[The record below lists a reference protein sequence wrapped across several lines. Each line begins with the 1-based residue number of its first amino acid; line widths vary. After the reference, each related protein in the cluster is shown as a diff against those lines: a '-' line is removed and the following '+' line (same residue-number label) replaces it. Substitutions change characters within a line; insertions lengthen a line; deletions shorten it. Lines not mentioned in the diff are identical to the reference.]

1 MDSTIVLTE
10 VDSVVIA
17 ERDVARKRDRRA
29 FVEAA
34 WELLGDEANWTPPM
48 ISEELEQIDPARNPF
63 LAGGHVRLFM
73 AMRGRRVVGRIA
85 YLEGPYLVAG
95 FEQGVGCFG
104 YFACRRDAEAAA
116 ALLESVTTYAR
127 SRGRSRLLGPFSPTL
142 YDYPGILEEGF
153 DARATLLTSFN
164 PPWYRDFFA
173 AAGFVRCKELLAFE
187 IAVSEELPEG
197 LLRAEQLARRSG
209 IEIRHPDFR
218 SFSGELKKFFE
229 VHWGAIN
236 ANWGEV
242 EFTNGQREYLAQHMR
257 PLLRKEL
264 VAFAYYQDQPVG
276 IALAIP
282 DGVEALKTLN
292 GRLGPIRAPLA
303 MYRLART
310 DSARLPL
317 IGVLPEHRRRG
328 IDGALIADLWRE
340 GYRRGIRR
348 CDISWVLADNHRMV
362 NTINR
367 IGAAPRRRWW
377 IYSKALQETARQ
389 RD

>member
-1 MDSTIVLTE
+1 MDTAVIRTK
-10 VDSVVIA
+10 VDSVVVS
-17 ERDVARKRDRRA
+17 ERDVARKGERRE

-34 WELLGDEANWTPPM
+34 WALLGDEDNWTPPM

-63 LAGGHVRLFM
+63 LAGGHVRLFV
-73 AMRGRRVVGRIA
+73 ATRGRLVVGRIA

-104 YFACRRDAEAAA
+104 YFACRRDLEAAV
-116 ALLESVTTYAR
+116 ALLERVTAYAR
-127 SRGRSRLLGPFSPTL
+127 SRGRSMLLGPFSPTL

-164 PPWYRDFFA
+164 PPWYRDFFEA
-173 AAGFVRCKELLAFE
+173 AAFSRFKELLAFE
-187 IAVSEELPEG
+187 VEVTEELPEG
-197 LLRAEQLARRSG
+197 LLRAEQLALRCG
-209 IEIRHPDFR
+209 IEIRHPDFG
-218 SFSGELKKFFE
+218 SFSRELQKFFE

-242 EFTNGQREYLAQHMR
+242 EFTNEQREYLAQHMR

-264 VAFAYYQDQPVG
+264 VAFAYYRNQPVG

-292 GRLGPIRAPLA
+292 GRLGPIRAAVA
-303 MYRLART
+303 MYQLYRT
-310 DSARLPL
+310 HSTRLPL

-328 IDGALIADLWRE
+328 IDGALIADLWRA

-377 IYSKALQETARQ
+377 IYSKAL
-389 RD
+389 